1 MENGP
6 PWEEQGPETLSCALL
21 GCQSSSGAVRLWA
34 WDVELDLGGMLQ
46 RLQELRGQ
54 RLGLVKQAD
63 HPLHSLPDRLG
74 MVKFLPTGFH
84 PRDLRWE
91 QAFTPG
97 PGYLTGEED
106 QPGGASPPAE
116 RKRLGPREWP
126 GAWSELVWAS
136 LMAQMVKNLPAMQ
149 ETGVRSLGWEDPLE
163 KEIATH
169 SSILAWRIP
178 VDRGA
183 WRATVHGVK
192 KELDTTE

>member
-91 QAFTPG
+91 QAF
-97 PGYLTGEED
+97 
-106 QPGGASPPAE
+106 
-116 RKRLGPREWP
+116 RK
-126 GAWSELVWAS
+126 
-136 LMAQMVKNLPAMQ
+136 
-149 ETGVRSLGWEDPLE
+149 DPDAG
-163 KEIATH
+163 K
-169 SSILAWRIP
+169 
-178 VDRGA
+178 D
-183 WRATVHGVK
+183 
-192 KELDTTE
+192 